1 VAALGV
7 GLGVPLAQGGL
18 RPLAALGVFLAAWV
32 LLGVLVALREARGRA
47 GGRLRALPRGVWGML
62 VAHAGLAVVV
72 VGITLVSSY
81 QSERDVR
88 MNVGDH
94 VDLAGHRVV
103 FRGAT
108 GHPGPNYV
116 ADRATMEVT
125 APDGR
130 QFTLYPEKRK
140 YNATGVGMTEAA
152 LRSGV
157 LGDLYVSL
165 GEHLGGHAWSVRV
178 YHKPFVGWLW
188 AGGALMA
195 LGGLLAAS
203 DRRYRR
209 APAGEEAVA

>member
-1 VAALGV
+1 
-7 GLGVPLAQGGL
+7 
-18 RPLAALGVFLAAWV
+18 
-32 LLGVLVALREARGRA
+32 
-47 GGRLRALPRGVWGML
+47 ML

-72 VGITLVSSY
+72 VGVTLVSSY

-94 VDLAGHRVV
+94 VDLAGHRFV

-108 GHPGPNYV
+108 GRAGPNYV

-130 QFTLYPEKRK
+130 TFTLYPEKRK

-188 AGGALMA
+188 VGGGLMA

-209 APAGEEAVA
+209 AAAGNEAVA

>member
-1 VAALGV
+1 M
-7 GLGVPLAQGGL
+7 
-18 RPLAALGVFLAAWV
+18 AALGVFLSAWI
-32 LLGVLVALREARGRA
+32 LLGVLVALLEARRRA
-47 GGRLRALPRGVWGML
+47 DGRLRAVPLGVWGML
-62 VAHAGLAVVV
+62 LAHAGLAVVAA
-72 VGITLVSSY
+72 GITLVSNY

-94 VDLAGHRVV
+94 VDLAGHRFV
-103 FRGAT
+103 FKGAT
-108 GHPGPNYV
+108 GHTGPNYV

-130 QFTLYPEKRK
+130 SFTLYPEKRK

-165 GEHLGGHAWSVRV
+165 GEHLGGKAWSVRV

-209 APAGEEAVA
+209 PRATEAPA